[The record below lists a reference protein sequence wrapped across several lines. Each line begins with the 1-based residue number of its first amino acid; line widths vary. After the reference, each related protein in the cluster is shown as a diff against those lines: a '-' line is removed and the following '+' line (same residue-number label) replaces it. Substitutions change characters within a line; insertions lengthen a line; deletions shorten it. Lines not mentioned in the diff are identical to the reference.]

1 MTSNSITLFCP
12 MNMLDIRIICINVLG
27 SCHCKQQQYYAMRLV
42 VISFTQLTRH
52 YKTIGL
58 IQYACNL
65 YLSAKT
71 ITMHQHMNL
80 LKYETE
86 ANVLNG
92 NDLLN

>member
-12 MNMLDIRIICINVLG
+12 MKMLDLRIICINVLV
-27 SCHCKQQQYYAMRLV
+27 SCHCKPQQYYAMRLV

-52 YKTIGL
+52 HKTIGL
-58 IQYACNL
+58 TQYACNL
-65 YLSAKT
+65 HLSAKT
-71 ITMHQHMNL
+71 ITMHPHMNL

-86 ANVLNG
+86 ANVLIG